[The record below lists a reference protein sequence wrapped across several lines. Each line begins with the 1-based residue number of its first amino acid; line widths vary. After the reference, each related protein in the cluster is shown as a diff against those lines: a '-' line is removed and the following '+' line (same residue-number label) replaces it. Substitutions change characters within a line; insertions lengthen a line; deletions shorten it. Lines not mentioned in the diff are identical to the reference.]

1 MKQLFHSSL
10 ARILW
15 SLGAAMTIPETI
27 LFGNQY
33 CQHVIYALAAYIAD
47 YEEQVLLLCIVHN
60 WCAKCLAHRENLDKD
75 SLWHQCEH
83 TELIIREL
91 DPQTLW
97 EEYDIDKD
105 IVVCTIYSLLFS

>member
-1 MKQLFHSSL
+1 
-10 ARILW
+10 
-15 SLGAAMTIPETI
+15 MTIPEMV

-33 CQHVIYALAAYIAD
+33 YQRVIYALAAYIAD
-47 YEEQVLLLCIVHN
+47 YEEQVLLSCIVCN
-60 WCAKCLAHRENLDKD
+60 WCVKCLTHRENLDED
-75 SLWHQCEH
+75 SLWCQHEH

-97 EEYDIDKD
+97 EEYGIDRD